1 MSSVNEESAGSRS
14 RSVGR
19 RDLLKGLAA
28 LGVAAPLAG
37 TSIAQ
42 RGMRVAAQ
50 DSTPTA
56 ARGNPGGAVV
66 VGVYQEPNSLN
77 FLLTGGPISFASMQL
92 SPLFEPMIR
101 YDQNAEMQPRLLT
114 EIPTAENGG
123 ISEDGITYTLH
134 FQPGVTWHDG
144 TPFTANDFKFTW
156 EWIMDPKNQ
165 AQATAGWAE
174 IESVE
179 IPDDLTAV
187 VTLKALYLPW
197 VAETLGWNPLLPQ
210 HIQSTMTTEE
220 FGRNPVGNGPFK
232 FVEWVPGDHITY
244 ERNENYFRDEKAL
257 LDRLIWKVVPDRN
270 TVIAQAKTGDIQIGV
285 DYTEAQIPEMSNV
298 PGLSLTITPSSN
310 YERYHFTMVTHDDA
324 SVPHPIFGDK
334 AVRMALTHA
343 IDRQT
348 IIDQVLFGETKIAK
362 NELDNSP
369 YENTDIQP
377 FPYDPELAKKMLDE
391 AGWAVGADGI
401 REKDGVRLSFT
412 HGTTSGNQTRET
424 IQALA
429 QANWKDVGAE
439 MTITNQPAS
448 KFFGGF
454 NDGGGWLDRTID
466 MVGFTNGLAS
476 SDPNLRP
483 FWHTESIPTT
493 DKPGGF
499 NHSGLSNPDLDEL
512 LDEQISELD
521 PAKRL
526 ELLKQAQQIIHDE
539 VPMIPMY
546 DRVVIN
552 SVADSV
558 KGVQVSPFGSISGLV
573 WNIEDWSIA

>member
-1 MSSVNEESAGSRS
+1 MTEKSVYRTLTTAFLENRID
-14 RSVGR
+14 R
-19 RDLLKGLAA
+19 RDLVKGLAA
-28 LGVAAPLAG
+28 AGIIIPAGIGLSGTSGVAA
-37 TSIAQ
+37 AQ
-42 RGMRVAAQ
+42 EGRGE
-50 DSTPTA
+50 
-56 ARGNPGGAVV
+56 PGGAVV

-92 SPLFEPMIR
+92 TPLFEPLIR
-101 YDQNAEMQPRLLT
+101 YNEQGEMEPRLLA

-123 ISEDGITYTLH
+123 ISEDGLVYTLK
-134 FQPGVTWHDG
+134 FTDGVTWHDG
-144 TPFTANDFKFTW
+144 TPTTANDFRFTW
-156 EWIMDPKNQ
+156 EWIMDPANQ

-179 IPDDLTAV
+179 VLDDLTAV
-187 VTLKALYLPW
+187 VTLKGMYIPW
-197 VAETLGWNPLLPQ
+197 VAETLGWNPLLPE
-210 HIQSTMTTEE
+210 HIQSETTTEE
-220 FGRNPVGNGPFK
+220 FGRAPVGNGPFK
-232 FVEWVPGDHITY
+232 FVEWVPGDHLTY
-244 ERNENYFRDEKAL
+244 ERYEDYFREEKAL
-257 LDRLIWKVVPDRN
+257 LDRLIFKIVPDRN

-285 DYTEAQIPEMSNV
+285 DYTEAQIPEMENV
-298 PGLSLTITPSSN
+298 DGVNLVITPSQI

-334 AVRMALTHA
+334 AVRTALTHA

-348 IIDQVLFGETKIAK
+348 IIDQILFGRTEIAR
-362 NELDNSP
+362 NELDNTP
-369 YENTDIQP
+369 FENPDITP
-377 FPYDPELAKKMLDE
+377 LAFDPEAAKQMLDE
-391 AGWAVGADGI
+391 AGWVVGDDGI
-401 REKDGVRLSFT
+401 RAKDGVRLSFT

-429 QANWKDVGAE
+429 QANFKDVGAE
-439 MTITNQPAS
+439 MTIANQPAS

-466 MVGFTNGLAS
+466 MVGFTNGLSS

-499 NHSGLSNPDLDEL
+499 NHSCLSNPDLDEL
-512 LDEQISELD
+512 LDAQLTEFD
-521 PAKRL
+521 PAARTA
-526 ELLKQAQQIIHDE
+526 LLQRAQQIIHDE

-552 SVADSV
+552 SISDR
-558 KGVQVSPFGSISGLV
+558 VQGATVSPFGSISGLM
-573 WNIEDWSIA
+573 WNVVDWSIS

>member
-1 MSSVNEESAGSRS
+1 MAHDLTARTRG
-14 RSVGR
+14 VGR

-28 LGVAAPLAG
+28 LGVAAPLASSG
-37 TSIAQ
+37 FAG
-42 RGMRVAAQ
+42 RGAWAQ
-50 DSTPTA
+50 DASPEA
-56 ARGNPGGAVV
+56 AVERGAPGGAVV

-101 YDQNAEMQPRLLT
+101 YDANGEMQARLLT
-114 EIPTAENGG
+114 EIPTVENGG
-123 ISEDGITYTLH
+123 VSEDGITHTLH

-165 AQATAGWAE
+165 AQATSGWTE

-179 IPDDLTAV
+179 VTDDLTAV
-187 VTLKALYLPW
+187 VTLKQLYIPW

-210 HIQSTMTTEE
+210 HIQSTMSTEE

-244 ERNENYFRDEKAL
+244 ERNENYYRDDKAL
-257 LDRLIWKVVPDRN
+257 LDRLIWKIVPDRN

-298 PGLSLTITPSSN
+298 PGVTLEITPSSN

-334 AVRMALTHA
+334 AVRQALTHA

-348 IIDQVLFGETKIAK
+348 IIDQVLFGEAKIAK

-369 YENTDIQP
+369 FENTDITP
-377 FPYDPELAKKMLDE
+377 FPYDPELAKQLLDE
-391 AGWAVGADGI
+391 AGWVPGADGI
-401 REKDGVRLSFT
+401 REKDGKRLSFT

-483 FWHTESIPTT
+483 FWHTESIPTV
-493 DKPGGF
+493 DEPGGF
-499 NHSGLSNPDLDEL
+499 NHSGLSNPDLDDL
-512 LDEQISELD
+512 LDAQIIELD
-521 PAKRL
+521 PAKRTD
-526 ELLKQAQQIIHDE
+526 LLKQAQVIIHEE

-552 SVADSV
+552 SIADAV
-558 KGVQVSPFGSISGLV
+558 KGVNSSPFGSISGLV
-573 WNIEDWSIA
+573 WNVEDWSVS

>member
-1 MSSVNEESAGSRS
+1 MSTVNENIASVRARG
-14 RSVGR
+14 VGR

-37 TSIAQ
+37 AGIAQ
-42 RGMRVAAQ
+42 SGTWAAAQ
-50 DSTPTA
+50 DGTPTA
-56 ARGNPGGAVV
+56 ERGAPGGAVV

-101 YDQNAEMQPRLLT
+101 YNADFEMEPRLLT

-123 ISEDGITYTLH
+123 ISEDGLTYTLH

-165 AQATAGWAE
+165 AQATAGWTE

-179 IPDDLTAV
+179 VPDDNTAV
-187 VTLKALYLPW
+187 VTLKGLYLPW

-232 FVEWVPGDHITY
+232 FVEWVPGDHLTY
-244 ERNENYFRDEKAL
+244 ERNENYYRDDKAL

-298 PGLSLTITPSSN
+298 PGVTLEITPSSN

-334 AVRMALTHA
+334 QVRLALTHA
-343 IDRQT
+343 LDRQT
-348 IIDQVLFGETKIAK
+348 IVDQVLFGEAEIAK

-369 YENTDIQP
+369 YENTDIVP
-377 FPYDPELAKKMLDE
+377 LPYDPELAKQLLDE
-391 AGWAVGADGI
+391 AGWVPGADGI

-439 MTITNQPAS
+439 MTVANQPAS

-466 MVGFTNGLAS
+466 MVGFTNGMAS

-483 FWHTESIPTT
+483 FWHTESIPTV

-512 LDEQISELD
+512 LDEQITELD
-521 PAKRL
+521 LAKRT
-526 ELLKQAQQIIHDE
+526 ELLKQAQVIIADE

-552 SVADSV
+552 SIADNV
-558 KGVQVSPFGSISGLV
+558 KGVQSSPFGSISGLV
-573 WNIEDWSIA
+573 WNVEDWSVN

>member
-1 MSSVNEESAGSRS
+1 MVNTGSNDARMKG
-14 RSVGR
+14 VGR

-37 TSIAQ
+37 SGIVQ
-42 RGMRVAAQ
+42 RGTRAWAQ
-50 DSTPTA
+50 EGAEAP
-56 ARGNPGGAVV
+56 ARGNPGGTVV

-101 YDQNAEMQPRLLT
+101 YNQNGEMEPRLLT
-114 EIPTAENGG
+114 EIPTLENGG

-187 VTLKALYLPW
+187 VTLKGMYLPW
-197 VAETLGWNPLLPQ
+197 VAETLGWNPLLPE
-210 HIQSTMTTEE
+210 HVQSKMTTEE
-220 FGRNPVGNGPFK
+220 FGRAPVGNGPFK
-232 FVEWVPGDHITY
+232 FVEWVPGDHLTY
-244 ERNENYFRDEKAL
+244 ERNENYFREEKAL

-270 TVIAQAKTGDIQIGV
+270 TVIAQARTGDIQIGV

-298 PGLSLTITPSSN
+298 PGVRLEITPSSN
-310 YERYHFTMVTHDDA
+310 YERYHFTMVTRDDP

-334 AVRMALTHA
+334 NVRLALIHA
-343 IDRQT
+343 LDRQT
-348 IIDQVLFGETKIAK
+348 IIDQVLFGEAKIAK

-369 YENTDIQP
+369 YENTDIVP
-377 FPYDPELAKKMLDE
+377 HAYDPELAKKLLDE
-391 AGWAVGADGI
+391 AGWVPGPDGI

-429 QANWKDVGAE
+429 QANWREVGAE
-439 MTITNQPAS
+439 MIIANQPAS

-466 MVGFTNGLAS
+466 MVGFTNGMPS

-499 NHSGLSNPDLDEL
+499 NHSGFSNPDLDAL
-512 LDEQISELD
+512 LDAQITELD
-521 PAKRL
+521 VEKRT
-526 ELLKQAQQIIHDE
+526 EMLKQAQQIIHDE

-552 SVADSV
+552 SIAENV
-558 KGVQVSPFGSISGLV
+558 KGVQSSPFGSISGLV
-573 WNIEDWSIA
+573 WNVEDWSIN